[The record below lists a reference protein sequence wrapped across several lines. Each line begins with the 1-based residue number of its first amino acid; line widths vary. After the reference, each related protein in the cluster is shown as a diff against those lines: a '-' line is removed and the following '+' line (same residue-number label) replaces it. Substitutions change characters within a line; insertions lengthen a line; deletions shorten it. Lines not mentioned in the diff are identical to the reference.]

1 MLNLLR
7 TICQFALPLP
17 QFVIILILD
26 YIPMSRSFIVL
37 GDNTNHGGQVITAD
51 YTFLIHGKPTARLGD
66 LVMCPLCKGTFP
78 IISGTPNMDSMGV
91 AVAREGD
98 KTACG
103 ATLIA
108 SQHTATW
115 DNESSLGAAAAAAA
129 SDALAATPQIAAP
142 VDSGI
147 CLDCLRKAA
156 SLGSATV
163 IRE

>member
-1 MLNLLR
+1 
-7 TICQFALPLP
+7 
-17 QFVIILILD
+17 
-26 YIPMSRSFIVL
+26 MSRAFIVL
-37 GDNTNHGGQVITAD
+37 GDTTSHGGKVITAD
-51 YTFLIHGKPTARLGD
+51 QTFLIHGKATARVGD
-66 LVMCPLCKGTFP
+66 LVACPQCKGTFP
-78 IISGTPNMDSMGV
+78 IQVGAPDMDSMGM

-108 SQHTATW
+108 SQHTTTW
-115 DNESSLGAAAAAAA
+115 DNGASDGAAAAAAA
-129 SDALAATPQIAAP
+129 SDALAATAQIAAP

-156 SLGSATV
+156 SLGSAAV